1 MSAARC
7 WILVRV
13 RQGIMADLSPQRSL
27 GVESVVMG
35 PVGVAQ
41 AREGQCAAGVGD
53 LFVACG

>member
-1 MSAARC
+1 
-7 WILVRV
+7 V

-41 AREGQCAAGVGD
+41 
-53 LFVACG
+53 LFVVPAPERLEQ